1 MFRPIFKMYIKM
13 FRMIMVK
20 QNNIKTIYIKNFKI
34 QCKYPQNLLMGKCQ
48 KKKNQFNM
56 KKIYIKRKVKL
67 KLLAI
72 EQISRIGK

>member
-34 QCKYPQNLLMGKCQ
+34 QCKYPQNLLMGKC
-48 KKKNQFNM
+48 
-56 KKIYIKRKVKL
+56 
-67 KLLAI
+67 
-72 EQISRIGK
+72 

>member
-20 QNNIKTIYIKNFKI
+20 QNKIKTIYIKNFKI
-34 QCKYPQNLLMGKCQ
+34 QCRYPQNLLMDKCQ

-56 KKIYIKRKVKL
+56 KRIYIKRKVKL